1 MIRRLF
7 LCLLAIFGLIAPPR
21 AQVERPNI
29 IYLMADDL
37 GYADLSCY
45 GRKDYQT
52 PHLDK
57 LASEGMKFLNAYAA
71 AALCTPTRT
80 AFMTGRYPAR
90 TPVGLM
96 EPLRWKHKDSIIGL
110 TPEYTSIASLL
121 KRNGYETYL
130 VGKWHLG
137 YDLRYSPNKNG
148 FDYFFGFN
156 SGGIDYISHTNPKG
170 QSDLYENE
178 TPIKKGGYLTDIW
191 AKKAIE
197 IIESNHTKPF
207 FLSVMFNAPHWPW
220 QAPGDKPYPD
230 TMNWHTG
237 GSKEKYAAMIN
248 SLDQAVGKMMK
259 ALDGQ
264 KLTNQTLVIFTSD
277 NGGEEFSDMG
287 IYSGI
292 KEELLEGG
300 IKEPAFVRWPGVIAA
315 GSSTRQVAITMDW
328 TATILAA
335 AVTKPDPAF
344 PLDGMNLLPVLK
356 GGKEVMGR
364 TFFWRLSQEKK
375 QKAIRDGD
383 WKYLQNEKG
392 EFLFNLEKDPGEKKD
407 LKKIYPAKFIK
418 LKKKY
423 RDWEA
428 TVLKPIPL

>member
-1 MIRRLF
+1 MIRLLF
-7 LCLLAIFGLIAPPR
+7 LWLFTIIGFLTPAN
-21 AQVERPNI
+21 AQTAKPNI
-29 IYLMADDL
+29 IYIMADDL
-37 GYADLSCY
+37 GYGDLSGY

-57 LASEGMKFLNAYAA
+57 LASQGMKFLNAYAA

-80 AFMTGRYPAR
+80 AFMTGRYPAK

-96 EPLRWKHKDSIIGL
+96 EPLRWKHQDSIIGL
-110 TPEYTSIASLL
+110 TPEYTSIATLL

-137 YDLRYSPNKNG
+137 YELKYSPNKNG

-170 QSDLYENE
+170 HSDLYENE
-178 TPIKKGGYLTDIW
+178 IPIKKDGYLTDIW
-191 AKKAIE
+191 AEKAIE
-197 IIESNHTKPF
+197 IIKDKHAKPF
-207 FLSVMFNAPHWPW
+207 FLSIMFNAPHWPW

-237 GSKEKYAAMIN
+237 GTKEKYAAMIN
-248 SLDQAVGKMMK
+248 SLDEAVGKIMK
-259 ALDGQ
+259 ALDDE
-264 KLTNQTLVIFTSD
+264 KLTGQTLVIFTSD

-287 IYSGI
+287 IYSGM

-315 GSSTRQVAITMDW
+315 NSITRQVAITMDW
-328 TATILAA
+328 TATILEAA
-335 AVTKPDPAF
+335 GAKPDPAF
-344 PLDGMNLLPVLK
+344 PLDGMNLLPILR
-356 GGKEVMGR
+356 GKKEAVSR
-364 TFFWRLSQEKK
+364 TIYWRLFQVKK
-375 QKAIRDGD
+375 QKAIRHGN
-383 WKYLQNEKG
+383 WKYLKNEKG
-392 EFLFNLEKDPGEKKD
+392 EFLFNLEEDPGEKKD
-407 LKKIYPAKFIK
+407 LKEIYPSKFIQ

-423 RDWEA
+423 KDWEA

>member
-7 LCLLAIFGLIAPPR
+7 LCLVAIFGFIAHPR

-137 YDLRYSPNKNG
+137 YDLKYSPNKNG

-170 QSDLYENE
+170 HSDLYENE

-191 AKKAIE
+191 AEKAIE

-248 SLDQAVGKMMK
+248 SLDQAVGKIMK
-259 ALDGQ
+259 ALDVQ
-264 KLTNQTLVIFTSD
+264 KITNQTLVIFTSD

-287 IYSGI
+287 IYSGM

-300 IKEPAFVRWPGVIAA
+300 IKEPAFVRWPGTIAS
-315 GSSTRQVAITMDW
+315 GNSTTQVAITMDW

-335 AVTKPDPAF
+335 AATKPDPAF

-364 TFFWRLSQEKK
+364 TFYWRLFQEKK

-407 LKKIYPAKFIK
+407 LKKIYPTKFIR

>member
-7 LCLLAIFGLIAPPR
+7 LCLLAIFGLFAHPR

-110 TPEYTSIASLL
+110 TPEYTSIATLL

-137 YDLRYSPNKNG
+137 YDLKYSPNKNG

-170 QSDLYENE
+170 HSDLYENE
-178 TPIKKGGYLTDIW
+178 TPIKKEGYLTDIW
-191 AKKAIE
+191 AEKAIE

-207 FLSVMFNAPHWPW
+207 FLSVMFNTPHWPW

-248 SLDQAVGKMMK
+248 SLDQAVGKIMK
-259 ALDGQ
+259 ALDDQ
-264 KLTNQTLVIFTSD
+264 KLTNKTLIIFTSD

-287 IYSGI
+287 IYSGM

-300 IKEPAFVRWPGVIAA
+300 IKEPAFVRWPGTIAS
-315 GSSTRQVAITMDW
+315 GIVTRQVAITMDW

-335 AVTKPDPAF
+335 AATKPDPAF
-344 PLDGMNLLPVLK
+344 PLDGINLLPVLK
-356 GGKEVMGR
+356 GGKEVTGR
-364 TFFWRLSQEKK
+364 TFYWRLFQEKK
-375 QKAIRDGD
+375 QNAIRDGD

-428 TVLKPIPL
+428 TLLKPIPL

>member
-1 MIRRLF
+1 MIRRAFLF
-7 LCLLAIFGLIAPPR
+7 LFAVIGFITCSR

-29 IYLMADDL
+29 IYIMADDL

-57 LASEGMKFLNAYAA
+57 LASGGMKFLNAYAA
-71 AALCTPTRT
+71 ASLCTPTRT

-110 TPEYTSIASLL
+110 TPEYTSIATLL

-137 YDLRYSPNKNG
+137 YDLKYSPNKNG

-170 QSDLYENE
+170 HSDLYENE
-178 TPIKKGGYLTDIW
+178 TPVKKEGYLTDIW
-191 AKKAIE
+191 ADKAIE
-197 IIESNHTKPF
+197 IITGNHTRPF

-230 TMNWHTG
+230 TMNWHAG

-248 SLDQAVGKMMK
+248 SLDEAVGKIMK
-259 ALDGQ
+259 ALDDHQ
-264 KLTNQTLVIFTSD
+264 LANRTLVIFTSD

-287 IYSGI
+287 IYAGM
-292 KEELLEGG
+292 KEELWEGG

-315 GSSTRQVAITMDW
+315 GSSTRQLAITMDW

-335 AVTKPDPAF
+335 AATKPDPAF
-344 PLDGMNLLPVLK
+344 PLDGVNLLPVIK
-356 GGKEVMGR
+356 GGKEVIGR
-364 TFFWRLSQEKK
+364 TFYWRLFQEKK

-407 LKKIYPAKFIK
+407 LKKNYPPKFIQ

-423 RDWEA
+423 NDWEA
-428 TVLKPIPL
+428 AVLKPIPL

>member
-1 MIRRLF
+1 MIRLLF
-7 LCLLAIFGLIAPPR
+7 LWLFTIIGFLTPAN
-21 AQVERPNI
+21 AQTAKPNI
-29 IYLMADDL
+29 IYIMADDL
-37 GYADLSCY
+37 GYGDLSGY

-57 LASEGMKFLNAYAA
+57 LASQGMKFLNAYAA

-80 AFMTGRYPAR
+80 AFMTGRYPAK

-96 EPLRWKHKDSIIGL
+96 EPLRWKHQDSIIGL
-110 TPEYTSIASLL
+110 TPEYTSIATLL

-137 YDLRYSPNKNG
+137 YDLKYSPNKNG

-170 QSDLYENE
+170 HSDLYENE
-178 TPIKKGGYLTDIW
+178 IPIKKDGYLTDIW
-191 AKKAIE
+191 AEKAIE
-197 IIESNHTKPF
+197 IIKDKHAKPF
-207 FLSVMFNAPHWPW
+207 FLSIMFNAPHWPW

-237 GSKEKYAAMIN
+237 GTKEKYAAMIN
-248 SLDQAVGKMMK
+248 SLDEAVGKIMK
-259 ALDGQ
+259 ALDDE
-264 KLTNQTLVIFTSD
+264 KLTGQTLVIFTSD

-287 IYSGI
+287 IYSGM

-315 GSSTRQVAITMDW
+315 NSITRQVAITMDW
-328 TATILAA
+328 TATILEAA
-335 AVTKPDPAF
+335 GAKPDPAF
-344 PLDGMNLLPVLK
+344 PLDGMNLLPILR
-356 GGKEVMGR
+356 GKNEAVSR
-364 TFFWRLSQEKK
+364 TIYWRLFQVKK
-375 QKAIRDGD
+375 QKAIRHGN
-383 WKYLQNEKG
+383 WKYLKNEKG
-392 EFLFNLEKDPGEKKD
+392 EFLFNLEEDPGEKKD
-407 LKKIYPAKFIK
+407 LKEIYPSKFIQ

-423 RDWEA
+423 KDWEA